1 MKVKLQI
8 LNCNN
13 INNIDKEYTLEC
25 ISMKNI
31 SAILN
36 TGISIFNGHNILVI
50 NFENPTIIQLNAY
63 SEMLVKCYY

>member
-1 MKVKLQI
+1 
-8 LNCNN
+8 
-13 INNIDKEYTLEC
+13 
-25 ISMKNI
+25 MKNI